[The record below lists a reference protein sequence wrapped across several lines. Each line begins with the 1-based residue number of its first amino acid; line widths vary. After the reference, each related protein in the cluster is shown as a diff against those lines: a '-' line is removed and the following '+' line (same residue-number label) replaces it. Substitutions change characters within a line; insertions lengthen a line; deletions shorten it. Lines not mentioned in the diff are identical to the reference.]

1 MVLTTAGTLRT
12 ISFTSIYAKLKLLAN
27 LLPLPAVLWLWNR
40 LVSETTRFLWQLS
53 SFKRYEERK
62 ARDLAVS

>member
-1 MVLTTAGTLRT
+1 MR
-12 ISFTSIYAKLKLLAN
+12 KLLAN

-40 LVSETTRFLWQLS
+40 LVSETTRFLWQLP
-53 SFKRYEERK
+53 SFKRHEERK